1 MGGPSATPTPP
12 PSVSTATAT
21 AVHAICGLG
30 LPLSNWIAR
39 YFYSHNLVSNPLGTI
54 RLALA
59 VQASLAILCYSF
71 LRRDRNQCSLWKAIG
86 RGAVGLVVGAL
97 VMAAGAIVL
106 GAPVG
111 IKYWAKTAYW
121 SLLMSSFTVVP
132 AASVFGSSWEDWKR
146 LFADTKPSGIVDYM
160 VCIPAHAAVIGA
172 WIGAWPMPLDWER
185 PWQEWPICVTYGAA
199 AGYLIGLVVSAGFI
213 LFCGRRE
220 QHVKG
225 D

>member
-1 MGGPSATPTPP
+1 MGGASATPGPRS
-12 PSVSTATAT
+12 SVSAAI

-30 LPLSNWIAR
+30 LPLSNWISR
-39 YFYSHNLVSNPLGTI
+39 NFYAVNLVSDPVPTI
-54 RLALA
+54 RFALA
-59 VQASLAILCYSF
+59 VEASLAILCYSF
-71 LRRDRNQCSLWKAIG
+71 LRRDRNQCAAIG
-86 RGAVGLVVGAL
+86 RGVVGLVAGAL
-97 VMAAGAIVL
+97 VMASGAIIL

-111 IKYWAKTAYW
+111 MKYWAKTAYW

-185 PWQEWPICVTYGAA
+185 PWQEWPICVTYGAT

-220 QHVKG
+220 QHVKRE
-225 D
+225 